1 MGTAGW
7 LALAGVGTAVAAD
20 SLPPLRVDP
29 VLLGGAPLKPAPPPA
44 AAPEARPQPARPAE
58 TPAVAEDQAA
68 PSEQP
73 ADKQARKKP
82 ADKPVA
88 APAAARTETRA
99 AAASAAPLPAVPPS
113 AAEVSPV
120 APPPAARALPAAEA
134 KPAAPAVKP
143 QAAPAPI
150 PAVATPTPAARPV
163 PPPLPMPQRAAPP
176 LAAAQA
182 AASGARNLPP
192 LRVDPA
198 LLGGAATQLATA
210 TQPPQVADRSA
221 LAPLYSAHVQAGL
234 LPAPAAPGEPVD
246 KKNAP
251 TYVTARNISGVNEV
265 EVIAEG
271 AAELQRATD
280 TLRAERIVFNQA
292 KDEVEAVGDVQLTT
306 PDSAISGPRLR
317 LQMTDSV
324 GEFEAPA
331 YALRHQPQPVVV
343 PALTMTGMPIV
354 SKGGKILAAS
364 GTKIERPAVTGS
376 GTASLLEFLGADKY
390 RLRDAT
396 YSTCAPGQR
405 DWEIVVDKLDLDYV
419 EEVGEARNATIRF
432 KDVPLFYTPWINFP
446 LSAQRKSGFLS
457 PTIGSTSKSGIE
469 LSAPWYWNIAPDMD
483 ATISP
488 RVMTKR
494 GMQLNTEFR
503 YLDPA
508 YTGQLRAE
516 YLPDDRLAGITRYG
530 YALTHAQHLGGGF
543 NALLNVNGVS
553 DDDYFTD
560 LSTRMAQISQGN
572 LLRQALLVYTGAWY
586 GASLNVQSYQT
597 LLDSS
602 TPYRRMP
609 QFSASASRHDLPL
622 GLTFDMN
629 AEYVDF
635 DHPTQVLGKR
645 TTFYPQVAL
654 PMTKGAFWLTP
665 KLGFHSTSYELDRQ
679 GTRDAQ
685 QKRALPIF
693 SVDGGFTMER
703 PIEWSGRNYLQTLEP
718 RAYYLYV
725 PKRNQQ
731 DIPVFDTAL
740 TDFSY
745 AQLFAENR
753 YSGGDRVGDAN
764 HLTLALT
771 SRLIDPATGADLIRA
786 AIGQRYYFSDQSVTL
801 PDERARSTRT
811 ADLLAAVSGQVLPKT
826 YADFGWQYNPEQ
838 NRSERL
844 TVGMRYMPLTGKI
857 LNTAY
862 RFTRQQI
869 GQIDISGQWPLFG
882 GWNAVGRYNYS
893 TKESRL
899 VEGIAGLEYDGGCW
913 IARLVVQ
920 RLAVQADSPSSS
932 IFVQLELNDISR
944 IGSNPLDLLRRS
956 IPGYGVI
963 NQPTADPVFAAQ

>member
-1 MGTAGW
+1 MSFAWIRRAKGAAVW
-7 LALAGVGTAVAAD
+7 LALASASGTAVAAD

-29 VLLGGAPLKPAPPPA
+29 ALLGGAPLKPAPAPA
-44 AAPEARPQPARPAE
+44 PAPEARPQPAVPRPA
-58 TPAVAEDQAA
+58 AA
-68 PSEQP
+68 PADAADAEPQAEQP
-73 ADKQARKKP
+73 ARKPPAGVADESAAKP
-82 ADKPVA
+82 EPREAATSLPA
-88 APAAARTETRA
+88 AP
-99 AAASAAPLPAVPPS
+99 PS
-113 AAEVSPV
+113 TAEVKPV
-120 APPPAARALPAAEA
+120 APPPAARPLPA
-134 KPAAPAVKP
+134 PGTKP
-143 QAAPAPI
+143 QAAPAAPSPARI
-150 PAVATPTPAARPV
+150 PSLAPTATAAGTA
-163 PPPLPMPQRAAPP
+163 PPLPQRAAPP
-176 LAAAQA
+176 LAAARA

-198 LLGGAATQLATA
+198 LLGGAPAQLASE
-210 TQPPQVADRSA
+210 TQPPQVAERPA
-221 LAPLYSAHVQAGL
+221 LAPLYSAHAQAGL
-234 LPAPAAPGEPVD
+234 LPAPAVPGEPVD

-251 TYVTARNISGVNEV
+251 TYVTARSISGVNEV
-265 EVIAEG
+265 EVVAEG

-292 KDEVEAVGDVQLTT
+292 RDEVEAIGDVQLTT

-331 YALRHQPQPVVV
+331 YALRHQPQPLVV

-364 GTKIERPAVTGS
+364 GTRIERPAVTGS

-419 EEVGEARNATIRF
+419 DEVGEARNATVRF
-432 KDVPLFYTPWINFP
+432 KDVPLFYAPWINFP

-457 PTIGSTSKSGIE
+457 PTIGSTSKSGME

-483 ATISP
+483 ATIAP
-488 RVMTKR
+488 RLMTKR
-494 GMQLNTEFR
+494 GLQLNTEFR
-503 YLDPA
+503 YLDPS
-508 YTGQLRAE
+508 YNGQLRAE
-516 YLPDDRLAGITRYG
+516 YLPDDRLAGTSRYG

-572 LLRQALLVYTGAWY
+572 LLRQALVTYGGPWY

-609 QFSASASRHDLPL
+609 QLTATASRHDLPL
-622 GLTFDMN
+622 GLTFDLS

-654 PMTKGAFWLTP
+654 PLTHSAFWLTP
-665 KLGFHSTSYELDRQ
+665 KLGFHSTTYELDRQ
-679 GTRDAQ
+679 GAAIDSQ

-693 SVDGGFTMER
+693 SVDGGFTLER
-703 PIEWSGRNYLQTLEP
+703 PVEWSGRNYLQTLEP

-725 PKRNQQ
+725 PKRRQQ
-731 DIPVFDTAL
+731 DIPVFDSAL

-771 SRLIDPATGADLIRA
+771 SRLIDPASGADLVRA
-786 AIGQRYYFSDQSVTL
+786 AIGQRYYFSDQYVTL

-811 ADLLAAVSGQVLPKT
+811 ADLIAALSGQVMPKT

-838 NRSERL
+838 NRTERL
-844 TVGMRYMPLTGKI
+844 TVGMRYMPLTGRI

-862 RFTRQQI
+862 RFTREQI

-913 IARLVVQ
+913 TARLVVQ